1 MDAFEYTFT
10 SKTGDTYIVRILND
24 GMRFLSSEMISIIE
38 KANVE
43 VWGIYL
49 NRIGS
54 YKNITGIRELSVISK
69 QIYSFF
75 MTHDNAILYY
85 VCDDIA
91 EVPMNARKKAE
102 GFTVQYYRNR
112 LFTSLFQKLQG
123 LIGIHVVDLPIY
135 IDACGN
141 GDKQSQFYCVKNLSQ
156 PFRAQAPLA
165 DQNSGRAIASPATSS
180 RS

>member
-1 MDAFEYTFT
+1 MYLNIHLQVRR
-10 SKTGDTYIVRILND
+10 GDTYIVRILND

-112 LFTSLFQKLQG
+112 LFTSF
-123 LIGIHVVDLPIY
+123 
-135 IDACGN
+135 
-141 GDKQSQFYCVKNLSQ
+141 
-156 PFRAQAPLA
+156 FR
-165 DQNSGRAIASPATSS
+165 NFKG
-180 RS
+180 

>member
-10 SKTGDTYIVRILND
+10 SKTGDTFIVRILND

-141 GDKQSQFYCVKNLSQ
+141 DMYIHVMVREGQLDIANRIKQDVLDGFSK
-156 PFRAQAPLA
+156 
-165 DQNSGRAIASPATSS
+165 
-180 RS
+180 